1 MTETEKAYQGEDA
14 NLESLRVQIDE
25 CDKDIIK
32 LLARRFELVQ
42 KIGIYKAIHDLPVL
56 DEAREA
62 ELLSDRKQQ
71 ASVSG
76 NYSVKDI
83 FKLILEESRQ
93 IQMKVREDLGSDKAD
108 C

>member
-1 MTETEKAYQGEDA
+1 VTETEKAYQGEDA
-14 NLESLRVQIDE
+14 NLESLRAQIDE

-42 KIGIYKAIHDLPVL
+42 KIGIYKAIHGLPVL

-62 ELLSDRKQQ
+62 ELLSGRKQQ

-83 FKLILEESRQ
+83 FKLILEESRR

-108 C
+108 